1 VTARLRALRIVFWVA
16 AIFAFVMAVLPHPPE
31 LPGHPSDKI
40 QHVTAFV
47 TLGLLAGLAYPSNTP
62 LQLVLRLSL
71 FGAVIELVQG
81 IPAIHRDSSALDWI
95 ADTIACGL
103 ILAGVAW
110 WRRR

>member
-1 VTARLRALRIVFWVA
+1 MVFWVA

-47 TLGLLAGLAYPSNTP
+47 TLGLLAGLAYPSSTP

-110 WRRR
+110 WRCR